1 MRDYETVAKTI
12 SALTAGENDAIA
24 KMATISCELYHNLEG
39 FDWVGFYRVV
49 EPELLKIGPY
59 QGGHGCLVIPFDKG
73 VCGACA
79 RDEEVQI
86 VDDVN
91 AFSGH
96 IACSSSTQSEIVLPV
111 YEDGKLIAV
120 LDVDSDKPADFNE
133 ADKEALNAILE
144 ASFR

>member
-1 MRDYETVAKTI
+1 
-12 SALTAGENDAIA
+12 
-24 KMATISCELYHNLEG
+24 
-39 FDWVGFYRVV
+39 
-49 EPELLKIGPY
+49 
-59 QGGHGCLVIPFDKG
+59 GGHGCLVIPFDKG